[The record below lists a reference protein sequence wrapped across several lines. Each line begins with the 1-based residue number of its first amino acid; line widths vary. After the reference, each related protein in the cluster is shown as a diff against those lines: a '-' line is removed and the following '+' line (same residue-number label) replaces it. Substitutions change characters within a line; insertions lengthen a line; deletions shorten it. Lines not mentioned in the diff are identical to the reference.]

1 MQVIIQGDGINV
13 RDDLRKH
20 IEDEIGRLDKYYDRI
35 LEADVVLEGKLH
47 QKEARVRVQLPREVL
62 FASETSSA
70 FETSVDAAVD
80 KLVEQVKRHKE
91 KIRNY

>member
-20 IEDEIGRLDKYYDRI
+20 IEDEVGRLDKYFDRI
-35 LEADVVLEGKLH
+35 MEADVVLEGKLH

-62 FASETSSA
+62 FASEMSSA